1 MADYSST
8 LDPLTDQQKFELVT
22 QAIAQLELTLFGQTV
37 IESYNSDGSENR
49 VRIVQSGATYVSQT
63 ATTGRNLWV
72 VRMTGELPDGWQST
86 GSPLWDLVSVPT
98 P

>member
-1 MADYSST
+1 MADYGT
-8 LDPLTDQQKFELVT
+8 ILNPLTDQEKFELIT
-22 QAIAQLELTLFGQTV
+22 QAIAQLELSLFGQTV

-49 VRIVQSGATYVSQT
+49 VRMVQSGATYVSET

-72 VRMTGELPDGWQST
+72 IRMTAQLPNGWQST
-86 GSPLWDLVSVPT
+86 GSPLWDLVTVPT